1 MLPVENPTKTYRTLK
16 EIRLRKEELIEQL
29 HVDNKE
35 FTSLWHELFVS
46 KKNSTK
52 GEFLTSVI
60 GNSISAID
68 ALLLIRKLMKNYRGL
83 FGKKKK

>member
-52 GEFLTSVI
+52 GEFQTSVI

-68 ALLLIRKLMKNYRGL
+68 ALLLRKLMKNYRGL